1 MPSIKPPYENFANI
15 TVVGIGGSGNNIV
28 NYMASTKARN
38 VELVAMNTDA
48 QDLHATQAHKK
59 LRLGKDLT
67 RGLGAGMDP
76 AIGKRA
82 AEESREEVAQHLKDA
97 DMVFITGGLGGGTCS
112 GAAPV
117 VAELAK
123 KGGAL
128 TVAVVTLPFSFE
140 GRQRARIATE
150 AWNELRKNVDAIVTI
165 ENDKLL
171 DFTDRKTSLLAAF
184 RSANDILKNAVLGI
198 SDVITVPGLINVDF
212 ADMRTI
218 MADSGIA
225 ILGLGRAVG
234 EGKAVQAAKA
244 AVSSP
249 LVDASME
256 GARGI
261 LFMVTGSKDLGMQD
275 VNEIA
280 KTITESAHPEARI
293 IFGALCDR
301 SLRKNEV
308 RVTIIATGLSE
319 RVGKAENPVLIET
332 TEMPPEDADFT
343 APHYTDSRRE
353 EAQDREE
360 DPFEVPSFLRRRL
373 KR

>member
-1 MPSIKPPYENFANI
+1 MPSVKPPYENFANI
-15 TVVGIGGSGNNIV
+15 KVVGVGGSGNNV
-28 NYMASTKARN
+28 VTYMTSTKARN
-38 VELVAMNTDA
+38 VELIAMNTDA
-48 QDLHATQAHKK
+48 QDLHAAQAHKK

-76 AIGKRA
+76 AVGRRA
-82 AEESREEVAQHLKDA
+82 AEESREEIAAHVKDA
-97 DMVFITGGLGGGTCS
+97 DMVFVTGGLGGGTCS
-112 GAAPV
+112 GAAPII
-117 VAELAK
+117 AELAK
-123 KGGAL
+123 KNGAL
-128 TVAVVTLPFSFE
+128 TVAIVTLPFAFE
-140 GRQRARIATE
+140 GHQRTRIATE

-171 DFTDRKTSLLAAF
+171 DTIDRKTSLLSAF
-184 RSANDILKNAVLGI
+184 RAANDILKNAVLGI

-244 AVSSP
+244 AISSP

-261 LFMVTGSKDLGMQD
+261 LFTVTGSKDLGMQD

-280 KTITESAHPEARI
+280 KAITESADPEARI
-293 IFGALCDR
+293 IFGALVDR

-308 RVTIIATGLSE
+308 RVTVIATGLSE
-319 RVGKAENPVLIET
+319 KIGKEGQREPLVVADSMRDEAE
-332 TEMPPEDADFT
+332 FT
-343 APHYTDSRRE
+343 AQPRVQVYKE
-353 EAQDREE
+353 GEQQQEE

>member
-261 LFMVTGSKDLGMQD
+261 LFTVTGSKDLGMQD

-280 KTITESAHPEARI
+280 KAITESADPEARI
-293 IFGALCDR
+293 IFGALVDR

-308 RVTIIATGLSE
+308 RVTVSATGLSE
-319 RVGKAENPVLIET
+319 KIGKEGQREPLVVADSMRDEAE
-332 TEMPPEDADFT
+332 FT
-343 APHYTDSRRE
+343 AQPRVQVYKEGE
-353 EAQDREE
+353 EQQEE